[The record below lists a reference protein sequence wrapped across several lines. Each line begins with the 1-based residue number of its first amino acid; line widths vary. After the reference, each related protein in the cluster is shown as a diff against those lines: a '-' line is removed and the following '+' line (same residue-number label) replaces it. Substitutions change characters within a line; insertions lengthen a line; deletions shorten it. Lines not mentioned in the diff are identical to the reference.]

1 MRWNAVLTKWIT
13 GSENGTIRIW
23 VCDDFYRKK
32 PISFG
37 ESISW
42 LFADIKWRHA
52 KNWKKKLSA
61 KQPLFLRASKNANAI
76 KPKSWSE
83 DKTGEWDY
91 GEKPRALK
99 NRFLEGK
106 PNVSFFHLKSRKD
119 TEKKTILTILSKNC
133 FLQHQKSTVASTCF
147 YY

>member
-52 KNWKKKLSA
+52 KNWKKIVCKAAPIFACVKERQRDQA
-61 KQPLFLRASKNANAI
+61 KVLERRQNWRVRLRRETSCL
-76 KPKSWSE
+76 
-83 DKTGEWDY
+83 
-91 GEKPRALK
+91 EKRK
-99 NRFLEGK
+99 GK

-119 TEKKTILTILSKNC
+119 TEKNTILTILSKNC
-133 FLQHQKSTVASTCF
+133 FLLHQKSTVASTCF